1 MTIDAIINFYNFQT
15 LKLVT
20 KVMPLK
26 IQKIVASEILDSRG
40 NPTLQVAV
48 SLSNGVVDVAA
59 VPSGASTGR
68 FEAFELRDNDPH
80 RYAGLGVQKALTNI
94 NTIIAKELAGLE
106 VTEQKKIDELM
117 IKLDGTKNKSKLG
130 ANAILGVS
138 LACAHVSSKA
148 NCQPLYK
155 YLRQLYDYKLTTW
168 PLPTPLVN
176 VINGGK
182 HGSTN
187 INIQEFWLVPH
198 NASSFAEKLRQSSEI
213 FHQLGTLLASLGL
226 DTDLGNEGGYSPQV
240 RSHRQVFDLMHQAI
254 ESAGYH
260 SGQDILLGI
269 DAGASVFYD
278 RLNSVYKLSLEQAE
292 FDATELIDYYLHLMQ
307 TYDLRFLEDP
317 FDEEDW
323 SAWKHFTHDEFIKN
337 NKVKIIGDDLFVTN
351 TERLQKGIELGA
363 ANTIL
368 IKPNQ
373 IGTLTETL
381 AAITMAKQ
389 SNYQVVISHRSG
401 ETNDTTIADLA
412 VAVSAD
418 YIKTGSTA
426 RGERIAK
433 YNRLLNIEQS
443 LQ

>member
-1 MTIDAIINFYNFQT
+1 
-15 LKLVT
+15 
-20 KVMPLK
+20 MPLK
-26 IQKIVASEILDSRG
+26 IKKIFATEILDSRG
-40 NPTLQVAV
+40 NPTLQVEIE
-48 SLSNGVVDVAA
+48 LNNGVKDMAS

-68 FEAFELRDNDPH
+68 FEAFELRDNDQK
-80 RYAGLGVQKALTNI
+80 RYAGLGEQKAVTNVNDI
-94 NTIIAKELAGLE
+94 LSKELVGLE

-138 LACAHVSSKA
+138 LACAHVAAKA
-148 NCQPLYK
+148 NAQPLYK
-155 YLRQLYDYKLTTW
+155 YLRQLYDHKLTAFV
-168 PLPTPLVN
+168 LPTPVVN

-198 NASSFAEKLRQSSEI
+198 QAPSFTEKLRQASEI
-213 FHQLGTLLASLGL
+213 FHKLGEVLDSVGL
-226 DTDLGNEGGYSPQV
+226 DTDLGNEGGYSPHVQ
-240 RSHRQVFDLMHQAI
+240 SHVQVFDLLHQAI
-254 ESAGYH
+254 ESAGYKP
-260 SGQDILLGI
+260 GAEILLGI

-278 RLNSVYKLSLEQAE
+278 EAKNVYKLPLDNAE
-292 FDATELIDYYLHLMQ
+292 FSATELTEYYLRLMQ

-317 FDEEDW
+317 FDQEDW
-323 SAWKHFTHDEFIKN
+323 SAWKHFTNDDFVKN

-351 TERLQKGIELGA
+351 TERFQKGIDLGA

-381 AAITMAKQ
+381 AAITMAKKN
-389 SNYQVVISHRSG
+389 NYQVVISHRSG

-412 VAVSAD
+412 VAVNAD

-443 LQ
+443 LK

>member
-1 MTIDAIINFYNFQT
+1 
-15 LKLVT
+15 
-20 KVMPLK
+20 MPLK
-26 IQKIVASEILDSRG
+26 IKKILASEILDSRG
-40 NPTLQVAV
+40 NPTLQVELT
-48 SLSNGVVDVAA
+48 LSNGVIGMAS

-68 FEAFELRDNDPH
+68 FEAFELRDNDSS
-80 RYAGLGVQKALTNI
+80 RYSGLGVTKAVNNI
-94 NTIIAKELAGLE
+94 NNIISKELLGLE

-138 LACAHVSSKA
+138 LACAHVAAKA
-148 NCQPLYK
+148 NGQTLYK
-155 YLRQLYDYKLTTW
+155 YLRQLYDHKLTTW
-168 PLPTPLVN
+168 VLPTPVVN

-187 INIQEFWLVPH
+187 INIQEFWIVPH
-198 NASSFAEKLRQSSEI
+198 GAPTFAEKLRQASEI
-213 FHQLGTLLASLGL
+213 FHKLGDLLTALGL
-226 DTDLGNEGGYSPQV
+226 DTNLGNEGGYSPRVQ
-240 RSHRQVFDLMHQAI
+240 SHRQVFDLLHQAI

-260 SGQDILLGI
+260 SGSDILLGI

-278 RLNSVYKLSLEQAE
+278 HDQNIYKLPLEKAE
-292 FDATELIDYYLHLMQ
+292 FSAADLADYYLHLMQ
-307 TYDLRFLEDP
+307 SYDLRFLEDP

-351 TERLQKGIELGA
+351 TERLKKGIELGA

-389 SNYQVVISHRSG
+389 NNYQVVISHRSG

>member
-1 MTIDAIINFYNFQT
+1 
-15 LKLVT
+15 
-20 KVMPLK
+20 MPLK
-26 IQKIVASEILDSRG
+26 IKKIFATEILDSRG
-40 NPTLQVAV
+40 NPALQVEMT
-48 SLSNGVVDVAA
+48 LNNGVKDIAS

-68 FEAFELRDNDPH
+68 FEAFELRDNDQK
-80 RYAGLGVQKALTNI
+80 RYAGLGEQKAVTNVNDI
-94 NTIIAKELAGLE
+94 LNKELVGLE

-138 LACAHVSSKA
+138 LACAHVAAKA
-148 NCQPLYK
+148 NAQPLYK
-155 YLRQLYDYKLTTW
+155 YLRQLYDHKLTTFV
-168 PLPTPLVN
+168 LPTPVVN

-198 NASSFAEKLRQSSEI
+198 QAPSFTEKLRQASEI
-213 FHQLGTLLASLGL
+213 FHKLGEVLSSVGL
-226 DTDLGNEGGYSPQV
+226 DTDLGNEGGYSPHVQ
-240 RSHRQVFDLMHQAI
+240 SHVQVFDLLHQAI
-254 ESAGYH
+254 ESAGYKP
-260 SGQDILLGI
+260 GAEILLGI

-278 RLNSVYKLSLEQAE
+278 EAKNVYKLPLDNAE
-292 FDATELIDYYLHLMQ
+292 FSATELTEYYLRLMQ

-317 FDEEDW
+317 FDQEDW
-323 SAWKHFTHDEFIKN
+323 SAWKHFTNDDFVKN

-351 TERLQKGIELGA
+351 TERFQKGIDLGA

-381 AAITMAKQ
+381 AAITMAKKN
-389 SNYQVVISHRSG
+389 NYQVVISHRSG

-412 VAVSAD
+412 VAVNAD

-443 LQ
+443 LK

>member
-1 MTIDAIINFYNFQT
+1 
-15 LKLVT
+15 
-20 KVMPLK
+20 MPLK
-26 IQKIVASEILDSRG
+26 IKKIFATEILDSRG
-40 NPTLQVAV
+40 NPTLQVEIE
-48 SLSNGVVDVAA
+48 LSNGVKDLAS

-68 FEAFELRDNDPH
+68 FEAFELRDNDQK
-80 RYAGLGVQKALTNI
+80 RYAGLGEQKAVANVNDTLN
-94 NTIIAKELAGLE
+94 KELVGLE

-117 IKLDGTKNKSKLG
+117 IKLDGTKNKSRLG

-138 LACAHVSSKA
+138 LACAHVAAKA
-148 NCQPLYK
+148 NAQPLYK
-155 YLRQLYDYKLTTW
+155 YLRQLYDHKLTAFA
-168 PLPTPLVN
+168 LPTPVVN

-198 NASSFAEKLRQSSEI
+198 QAPSFTEKLRQASEI
-213 FHQLGTLLASLGL
+213 FHKLGEVLSSVGL
-226 DTDLGNEGGYSPQV
+226 DTDLGNEGGYSPHV
-240 RSHRQVFDLMHQAI
+240 KSHVQVFDLLHQAI
-254 ESAGYH
+254 ESAGYKP
-260 SGQDILLGI
+260 GVDILMGI

-278 RLNSVYKLSLEQAE
+278 EAKNVYKLPLDKAE
-292 FDATELIDYYLHLMQ
+292 FSATELTEYYLRLMQ

-317 FDEEDW
+317 FDQEDW
-323 SAWKHFTHDEFIKN
+323 SAWKHFTNDDFVKN

-351 TERLQKGIELGA
+351 TERFQKGIDLNA

-381 AAITMAKQ
+381 AAITMAKKN
-389 SNYQVVISHRSG
+389 NYQIVISHRSG

-412 VAVSAD
+412 VAVNAD

-443 LQ
+443 LK

>member
-1 MTIDAIINFYNFQT
+1 
-15 LKLVT
+15 
-20 KVMPLK
+20 
-26 IQKIVASEILDSRG
+26 
-40 NPTLQVAV
+40 
-48 SLSNGVVDVAA
+48 
-59 VPSGASTGR
+59 
-68 FEAFELRDNDPH
+68 
-80 RYAGLGVQKALTNI
+80 
-94 NTIIAKELAGLE
+94 
-106 VTEQKKIDELM
+106 VTEQKKIDDLM

-138 LACAHVSSKA
+138 LACAHVAAKA
-148 NCQPLYK
+148 NAQPLYK
-155 YLRQLYDYKLTTW
+155 YLRQLYDHKLTAW
-168 PLPTPLVN
+168 AMPTPVVN

-187 INIQEFWLVPH
+187 INIQEFWIVPYT
-198 NASSFAEKLRQSSEI
+198 APTFAEKLRQSSEI
-213 FHQLGTLLASLGL
+213 FHKLGELLSSLGL
-226 DTDLGNEGGYSPQV
+226 DTDLGNEGGYSPHV
-240 RSHRQVFDLMHQAI
+240 KSHQQVFDLIHQAI
-254 ESAGYH
+254 ESAGYQP
-260 SGQDILLGI
+260 GADILLGI
-269 DAGASVFYD
+269 DAGASVFFD
-278 RLNSVYKLSLEQAE
+278 HAKDIYKLPLENME
-292 FDATELIDYYLHLMQ
+292 FSASELTEYYLHLMQ
-307 TYDLRFLEDP
+307 SYDLRFLEDP

-323 SAWKHFTHDEFIKN
+323 SAWKHFTKDDFVKN

-351 TERLQKGIELGA
+351 TERLQKGIDMGA

-381 AAITMAKQ
+381 AAISMAKQ
-389 SNYQVVISHRSG
+389 NNYQVVISHRSG

-412 VAVSAD
+412 VAVNAD

>member
-1 MTIDAIINFYNFQT
+1 
-15 LKLVT
+15 
-20 KVMPLK
+20 MPLK
-26 IQKIVASEILDSRG
+26 IKKINASEILDSRG
-40 NPTLQVAV
+40 NPTLQVEIF
-48 SLSNGVVDVAA
+48 LSNGVTALA
-59 VPSGASTGR
+59 SVPSGASTGR
-68 FEAFELRDNDPH
+68 FEAFELRDNDPQ
-80 RYAGLGVQKALTNI
+80 RYAGLGVQKALGNV
-94 NTIIAKELAGLE
+94 NHIIAKELAGLE

-117 IKLDGTKNKSKLG
+117 IQLDGTKNKSKLG

-138 LACAHVSSKA
+138 LACAQVAAKA
-148 NCQPLYK
+148 NGQPLYK
-155 YLRQLYDYKLTTW
+155 YLRQLYDYRLTAW
-168 PLPTPLVN
+168 HLPTPVVN

-198 NASSFAEKLRQSSEI
+198 SAPSFAEKLRQASEI
-213 FHQLGTLLASLGL
+213 FHQLGKLLSSLGL
-226 DTDLGNEGGYSPQV
+226 DTDLGNEGGYSPHV
-240 RSHRQVFDLMHQAI
+240 KSHRQVFDLIHQAI
-254 ESAGYH
+254 ESAGYQ

-278 RLNSVYKLSLEQAE
+278 RLSSVYKLPLEQAE
-292 FDATELIDYYLHLMQ
+292 FSATELTEYYLHLMQ
-307 TYDLRFLEDP
+307 AYDLRLLEDP

-323 SAWKHFTHDEFIKN
+323 SAWQHFTRDDFVKN
-337 NKVKIIGDDLFVTN
+337 HQVKIIGDDLFVTN
-351 TERLQKGIELGA
+351 TERLQKGVELGA

-381 AAITMAKQ
+381 AAITLAKQ
-389 SNYQVVISHRSG
+389 NNYQVIISHRSG